1 MADESARLFVAIYTD
16 ADIHGGLAAQI
27 RLRGFDA
34 ISAYET
40 GSAEL
45 SDPDQLAYA
54 VSQRRAILTCNA
66 KDFAPLS
73 DSWWQTGRQH
83 YGIIVSEQLPLGEML
98 RRMLRLLDSIS
109 ADTLENG
116 YRNLAEFA
124 GRT

>member
-1 MADESARLFVAIYTD
+1 MADESTRLFVAIYTD

-34 ISAYET
+34 ISAYEA
-40 GSAEL
+40 GNAEL
-45 SDPDQLAYA
+45 SDPDQLTYA
-54 VSQRRAILTCNA
+54 ANQRRAILTCNA

-73 DSWWQTGRQH
+73 KTWWQTGRKH

-109 ADTLENG
+109 ADALENG
-116 YRNLAEFA
+116 YRNLAELA
-124 GRT
+124 DRT

>member
-1 MADESARLFVAIYTD
+1 MADEFARLFVAIYTD

-40 GSAEL
+40 GNAEL

-54 VSQRRAILTCNA
+54 VSQRRAILTCN
-66 KDFAPLS
+66 
-73 DSWWQTGRQH
+73 
-83 YGIIVSEQLPLGEML
+83 
-98 RRMLRLLDSIS
+98 LLDSIS

>member
-1 MADESARLFVAIYTD
+1 MADESTRIFVAIYTD

-34 ISAYET
+34 ISAYEA
-40 GSAEL
+40 SNAEL
-45 SDPDQLAYA
+45 SDPDQLTYA
-54 VSQRRAILTCNA
+54 VNRQRAVLTCNA

-73 DSWWQTGRQH
+73 DTWWQTGRQH

-98 RRMLRLLDSIS
+98 RRVLRLLDSIS
-109 ADTLENG
+109 AEALENG